1 MGPSTWLVEDYGSAA
16 SVMMPCRGRWRSCV
30 AALVMRGSSPMTQ
43 LEEANAPNGFD
54 ASGAVRVRYCRG
66 SPHDTDDAHRAEAC
80 GQAGGQQGKERDAHA
95 EDGDRPLLGQHVVEG
110 GLPAG
115 RLLESRRRRQV
126 VWQGAGQRHRALQ
139 RWRVL
144 DERGAPRRL
153 RTAWRRVVLGD
164 EEGEG
169 EEGCVIASLVI
180 PRSAATRDL
189 LLAERAVR
197 SSYRSRKRCALA
209 PTPLAPRSGSARIA
223 RATPN
228 RIGCEQSEQPSL
240 RSGRQEFTNPT
251 DCNSPAAFAR
261 CTRRRGPA

>member
-1 MGPSTWLVEDYGSAA
+1 MNMGPPTWLVEDHGSAA

-30 AALVMRGSSPMTQ
+30 AAPVMRGSSPMTQ

-66 SPHDTDDAHRAEAC
+66 SPHDTDDAHRAKGC

-95 EDGDRPLLGQHVVEG
+95 EDGDRPVLGQHVVEG

-169 EEGCVIASLVI
+169 EEGRVVAPSLVI

-189 LLAERAVR
+189 LLAPRAADHPIGVASAAR
-197 SSYRSRKRCALA
+197 LLLLLS
-209 PTPLAPRSGSARIA
+209 PRGVGA
-223 RATPN
+223 RAS
-228 RIGCEQSEQPSL
+228 RARLHIGLAASNASSP
-240 RSGRQEFTNPT
+240 RYARDDVRTNT
-251 DCNSPAAFAR
+251 CNAPA
-261 CTRRRGPA
+261 

>member
-1 MGPSTWLVEDYGSAA
+1 
-16 SVMMPCRGRWRSCV
+16 
-30 AALVMRGSSPMTQ
+30 

-66 SPHDTDDAHRAEAC
+66 SPHDTDDAHRAKGC

-95 EDGDRPLLGQHVVEG
+95 KDGDRPVLGQHVVEG

-115 RLLESRRRRQV
+115 RLLEPRRRRQV

-169 EEGCVIASLVI
+169 EEGRVAPSLVL
-180 PRSAATRDL
+180 SEAKDL
-189 LLAERAVR
+189 LLANQQILR
-197 SSYRSRKRCALA
+197 SLGALRM
-209 PTPLAPRSGSARIA
+209 TRIYD
-223 RATPN
+223 PN
-228 RIGCEQSEQPSL
+228 GLQFPGSL
-240 RSGRQEFTNPT
+240 RALHSATGTGMTAGTLPFVTPSGIVLR
-251 DCNSPAAFAR
+251 
-261 CTRRRGPA
+261 

>member
-1 MGPSTWLVEDYGSAA
+1 MNMGPPTWLVEDDGSAA

-54 ASGAVRVRYCRG
+54 ASGAVRVRYCRS
-66 SPHDTDDAHRAEAC
+66 SPHDTDDAHRAKGC

-95 EDGDRPLLGQHVVEG
+95 EDGDRPVLGQHVVEG

-115 RLLESRRRRQV
+115 RLLEPRRRRQV

-139 RWRVL
+139 RRRVL

-169 EEGCVIASLVI
+169 EEGRVNRFVILRERSDRRICWLDNSRSFASLRMTNSRLPQDDKNSRTQRTAI
-180 PRSAATRDL
+180 PRQ
-189 LLAERAVR
+189 
-197 SSYRSRKRCALA
+197 
-209 PTPLAPRSGSARIA
+209 PA
-223 RATPN
+223 RA
-228 RIGCEQSEQPSL
+228 
-240 RSGRQEFTNPT
+240 
-251 DCNSPAAFAR
+251 
-261 CTRRRGPA
+261 